1 MMELLN
7 LQLLPADMLCKL
19 QNKYYCVKIFIMKKI
34 LLIIFAFIFMQF
46 PVSAQDTNLTF
57 LYINGSNNNDTK
69 MKNWYIKGVNKLH
82 PVMKK
87 KFEKNSTIN
96 KWSQDNKLV
105 IEETP
110 QIFFWGYDSKTDLDF
125 VKERLNISKAYSST
139 LAYEVR
145 SLLTQFM
152 HDAIWV
158 QKTHNMLPIIDELN
172 DRVKEQA
179 DKGQNVIMY
188 GYSAGTFVTYQYL
201 LYKLPYINFEN
212 LFKAVNAEE
221 DFLEFVKANPQKD
234 TCLSALTHD
243 KGNLGV
249 LTNTGH
255 LVLNQNKE
263 NLKENYL
270 KMNEAT
276 EKYCAPK
283 GYVRG
288 VVNFASPIPLFYSDL
303 ADPNYEINFYNKY
316 MLKYILENGIYFLT
330 VNFREDPLGFPSS
343 NNLTISQIEDKLNM
357 KIENPSGVVYDHSS
371 VWSKRSALFAHT
383 SYWSARGTFANGVV
397 KSFINGTK
405 FQYDTKYQEKVL
417 KKKSRKSEVL

>member
-1 MMELLN
+1 
-7 LQLLPADMLCKL
+7 
-19 QNKYYCVKIFIMKKI
+19 MKKI
-34 LLIIFAFIFMQF
+34 LLILLAVIFMQF

-87 KFEKNSTIN
+87 KFENNSAIK

-110 QIFFWGYDSKTDLDF
+110 QIFFWGYNSKTDLDF

-158 QKTHNMLPIIDELN
+158 QKTHNMLPIIDDLN

-179 DKGQNVIMY
+179 DKGQNVILY

-263 NLKENYL
+263 SLKENYL

-316 MLKYILENGIYFLT
+316 MLKYVLENGIYFLT

>member
-1 MMELLN
+1 
-7 LQLLPADMLCKL
+7 
-19 QNKYYCVKIFIMKKI
+19 
-34 LLIIFAFIFMQF
+34 MQF

-110 QIFFWGYDSKTDLDF
+110 QIFFWGYNSKTDLDF

-221 DFLEFVKANPQKD
+221 DFLEFVKANPQND